1 MNHLLPAL
9 RVQGLTFGYPHC
21 AVFENFE
28 ARLLPGPNLV
38 RGDESTGKTTL
49 LRLLAGD
56 LVPRAGSLV
65 LELPGRPPASAP
77 FRALVAW
84 FDPRSDALE
93 GQTPR
98 DWYGCLPQSRAAWD
112 AAALQA
118 HVQGFMLEPHLDKP
132 LGALSTGTRRK
143 VLMAGALACGAP
155 LTLIDEPVAGLDKA
169 SIAYLAH
176 VLTGVAMRA
185 DRVVVVAHHEALAGV
200 PWAQVVELPG
210 A

>member
-1 MNHLLPAL
+1 MNQPLPAL
-9 RVQGLTFGYPHC
+9 QVRGLTFGYPHR

-56 LVPRAGSLV
+56 LVPQAGNLV
-65 LELPGRPPASAP
+65 LELPGCPPVSAP
-77 FRALVAW
+77 FRTHVAW
-84 FDPRSDALE
+84 FDPRTDALE

-98 DWYGCLPQSRAAWD
+98 DWYGRLPQGQAAWD
-112 AAALQA
+112 AAALQG

-132 LGALSTGTRRK
+132 FGALSTGTRRK
-143 VLMAGALACGAP
+143 VLMAGAFACGAP

-169 SIAYLAH
+169 SVAYLA
-176 VLTGVAMRA
+176 LALQQLAMRA
-185 DRVVVVAHHEALAGV
+185 DRMVVVAHYEALAGV
-200 PWAQVVELPG
+200 PWAQVVDLPG